1 MAFKRVDNFIGALV
15 GAKAPKRY
23 RDKFPAAPSAEISA
37 GGQPI
42 FRPLT
47 QDWQLKAVAKIARW
61 LDDPK
66 RAASL
71 QLEFQIKRNG
81 NRRLEAD
88 RKPVHF
94 QPSGQP
100 LAAASKHHFKA
111 LACHAV
117 HAIIV
122 HFKEQASEVPAHI
135 PKGVQMG
142 LFLPAQAE
150 HVYRTIFQVDD
161 DAFRAHMAKTM
172 SPVDQL
178 DATELRKLRAVIA
191 FYLHG

>member
-1 MAFKRVDNFIGALV
+1 MAFKRVDGLFGALV
-15 GAKAPKRY
+15 GVKAPKRR
-23 RDKFPAAPSAEISA
+23 RDKYEAAPSAERSA
-37 GGQPI
+37 GGLPI
-42 FRPLT
+42 VRPLT
-47 QDWQLKAVAKIARW
+47 QDWQLKAIAKIARW

-66 RAASL
+66 RATSL

-88 RKPVHF
+88 KRPVHF
-94 QPSGQP
+94 QPNGQP
-100 LAAASKHHFKA
+100 LAGASKHHFKA

-117 HAIIV
+117 HAAIV

-150 HVYRTIFQVDD
+150 HVYRTIVQADD